1 MLVTRCVDWPEPGRL
16 RYYVEL
22 GVLRTLLIHLSLV
35 FAVAAC
41 GGDDTTGPDPDP
53 LPREGLDAG
62 ADPGPSKIIFVTS
75 TRHDG
80 DLGGPDGADAICA
93 ERASAAGLP
102 GTFRAWLSSNTI
114 NAADRLEQSSG
125 PYVRTDGVQV
135 ASDWA
140 DLIDAN
146 IAAPI
151 NRDESGNLQSGDVW
165 TGTYSSGVMAPDTCS
180 GFMTTSGFGMC
191 GNSNATNLQWSDNL
205 IPGCTTMLRLYCL
218 EQ

>member
-1 MLVTRCVDWPEPGRL
+1 M
-16 RYYVEL
+16 
-22 GVLRTLLIHLSLV
+22 RTLLTHLSLV
-35 FAVAAC
+35 ALLAAC
-41 GGDDTTGPDPDP
+41 GGEDMSGPEPDP

-62 ADPGPSKIIFVTS
+62 DPGPSKVIFVTS

-80 DLGGPDGADAICA
+80 DLGGFEGADAICA
-93 ERASAAGLP
+93 ERASAAGLT
-102 GTFRAWLSSNTI
+102 GTFRAWLSSGTV
-114 NAADRLEQSSG
+114 NAADRLEQSTG
-125 PYVRTDGVQV
+125 PYVRTDGVQI

-151 NRDESGNLQSGDVW
+151 NRDENGNSQSGDVW

-180 GFMTTSGFGMC
+180 GFMITGGSGMC
-191 GNSNATNLQWSDNL
+191 GNSNATNLQWTDNL
-205 IPGCTTMLRLYCL
+205 VPGCTTMLRLYCI